1 MRTRLG
7 FTTLRIDPEGSCN
20 LNRASRLAPSFF
32 EATHTVRKPTA
43 KSLILDLL
51 LAAGDK
57 PISAQQAIVA
67 CSIFDI
73 SVNNT
78 RVALVRLSAEGLIE
92 SAGRAM
98 YQLTEDAHTLA
109 DDVASWRTKFQRV
122 RPWDGSYILVQTGK
136 LPRTEARQKRAR
148 DRALLMLGFRDLNEH
163 LHIRPNNIEE
173 STDAVRARLYK
184 LGLERDALVFSAA
197 QFDADAQK
205 HINSLWNPKELEQ
218 NYQQFDKKIT
228 TWLSRC
234 EGLEP
239 EVAAREAFLLGGSAI
254 KHVVYDPFLPAEWLD
269 TESRDRFLQT
279 VKKLDGVGVV
289 IWNRLWENVKSSPT
303 TME

>member
-1 MRTRLG
+1 VT
-7 FTTLRIDPEGSCN
+7 D
-20 LNRASRLAPSFF
+20 
-32 EATHTVRKPTA
+32 TVRKPTA

-173 STDAVRARLYK
+173 STDAVRSRLYK
-184 LGLERDALVFSAA
+184 LGLEKDALVFSAS
-197 QFDADAQK
+197 QFDPDAQK
-205 HINSLWNPKELEQ
+205 HINSLWNPKDLEQ
-218 NYQQFDKKIT
+218 NYQQFDKKIS
-228 TWLSRC
+228 TWLTRC
-234 EGLEP
+234 DGLEP

-254 KHVVYDPFLPAEWLD
+254 KHLVYDPFLPAEWLN

-279 VKKLDGVGVV
+279 VKQLDGVGVT
-289 IWNRLWENVKSSPT
+289 IWNKLWESVKSNPT
-303 TME
+303 VLE